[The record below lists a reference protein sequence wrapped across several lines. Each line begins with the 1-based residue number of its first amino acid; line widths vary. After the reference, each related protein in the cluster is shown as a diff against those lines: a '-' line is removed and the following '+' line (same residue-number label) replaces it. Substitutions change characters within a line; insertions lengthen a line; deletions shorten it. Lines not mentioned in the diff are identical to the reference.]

1 VSSGVIRI
9 VLTGSES
16 TGKTELARALAAH
29 YRTAWSAEYVR
40 DYMDAKGGALDAH
53 DVEPIARGQIAREDA
68 LEEGLSVVGYQ
79 LSTTDNRQPVPPSFV
94 ILDTDLLSTVIYACH
109 YYGSCPAWIERA
121 AHERLGDLYLLLD
134 VDAPWTPDPQRDR
147 GERREEM
154 HALFRDALE
163 AAGARVVVIGGGWEE
178 RRLRAIEA
186 IDAFLA

>member
-1 VSSGVIRI
+1 MEKVARI

-40 DYMDAKGGALDAH
+40 DYLDAKGGALDAD
-53 DVEPIARGQIAREDA
+53 DVDAIARGQIAREDEVSA
-68 LEEGLSVVGYQ
+68 SPRE
-79 LSTTDNRQPVPPSFV
+79 NRFTRRRGEPIV
-94 ILDTDLLSTVIYACH
+94 IFDTDLFSTVIYACH
-109 YYGSCPAWIERA
+109 YYGSCPEWIERA
-121 AHERLGDLYLLLD
+121 ARERRGDLYLLLD

-163 AAGARVVVIGGGWEE
+163 AAGARVVVIRGGWEE
-178 RRLRAIEA
+178 RRARAIEA
-186 IDAFLA
+186 IDAFLS